1 MILLQREAYTVE
13 EVIDILR
20 SLMHQIPYHEVY
32 YKLKQYRVKRF
43 RPQTV
48 EVLRCCIALHQAGFP
63 ITVGLVCEILNK
75 KYNDIAPILH
85 TLGDKHVLLLKRKP
99 YEAGFYYANPLYR
112 RSVLEWTLHPAFLKH
127 FEKQKERDSNAIV

>member
-1 MILLQREAYTVE
+1 MILLQKEAYTVE
-13 EVIDILR
+13 EVIDTLR

-43 RPQTV
+43 QPQTV

-63 ITVGLVCEILNK
+63 ITIRLVCEILNK
-75 KYNDIAPILH
+75 KYQKVASILH

-112 RSVLEWTLHPAFLKH
+112 GSVLEWTLHPAFLKL
-127 FEKQKERDSNAIV
+127 FEGEKQ